1 MSILIYLLI
10 LAESALFII
19 LFLPFGVLA
28 YAENARREPWQAD
41 RVLPGADQRG
51 ARMTPWH
58 IVAAIFVILS
68 AIIIPIR
75 RIVVGLDSSGSLAV
89 TELPPVL
96 HLSLIEVS
104 LWLVTLS
111 TLYGPMYAV
120 RLHSR
125 GVHGAVLIGLGLCLF
140 PATILAVTV
149 LELVPVLSSALAFG
163 VVGAVLFPLGTVVPG
178 RRVRTV
184 ALTSACVMMLFALSA
199 FASPANPVWLL
210 AAIAMGYTVF
220 RAESKHLFMAHLAK
234 MHAAGRSV
242 LTLPKRA
249 PWKNSKFRTVLFLV
263 VNVACVL
270 ALLLTWLI
278 VFGPE
283 ESLPAAVFAVA
294 AMPIAAGGAL
304 LTALAPTAFGRS
316 RSEIDHAATTFVV
329 VLAAASVV
337 HLSAA
342 PRVEGWVFGDSQLA
356 QLWKPVLAVCAVG
369 GALAIAYATLSGWL
383 CQIRPFMIA
392 IVLPAASLL
401 PSDSFFTFLPEDP
414 LILVPLRLIE
424 TGITVIVLA
433 IMWYVFG
440 PGRRTASGST
450 NAVPQVESE
459 SSASTDSIRFEPTA
473 DTVTDAR

>member
-1 MSILIYLLI
+1 MSILIYLLL

-28 YAENARREPWQAD
+28 YAEIARREPWQAD
-41 RVLPGADQRG
+41 RVLPGSDQPG
-51 ARMTPWH
+51 ARMTRWH

-75 RIVVGLDSSGSLAV
+75 HIVGLASSGSLAV

-96 HLSLIEVS
+96 DLSLIEVS

-111 TLYGPMYAV
+111 ALYGPMYAV
-120 RLHSR
+120 RLHSQ

-140 PATILAVTV
+140 PATLLAVTS
-149 LELVPVLSSALAFG
+149 LELVPGPVSALAFG
-163 VVGAVLFPLGTVVPG
+163 VVGTILFPLGTVMPG

-184 ALTSACVMMLFALSA
+184 ALTFACVMMLIALSD

-263 VNVACVL
+263 VNLACVL
-270 ALLLTWLI
+270 ALFLTWLI

-294 AMPIAAGGAL
+294 AMSIAAAGAL
-304 LTALAPTAFGRS
+304 LTALAPTAFGHS
-316 RSEIDHAATTFVV
+316 RSEIDQAATTFVV

-383 CQIRPFMIA
+383 VQTRPLMIA

-414 LILVPLRLIE
+414 LKLWDLRLIE
-424 TGITVIVLA
+424 TGITVIILA

-440 PGRRTASGST
+440 PGRRTVSKPMGA
-450 NAVPQVESE
+450 AHQVESE
-459 SSASTDSIRFEPTA
+459 SSASTDLTRIESTA
-473 DTVTDAR
+473 NSVTDAR